1 MMKEHCHCHI
11 DEKLS
16 GHSVPFVKPCVR
28 IKEGEDYM
36 VPITPNQLLMNNTNL
51 AMSVDDSE
59 PSIYMKRQEFM
70 TNKFHTGGRTSSSR
84 SLTIWREWLEFYW
97 MAYTII

>member
-28 IKEGEDYM
+28 IKEGEDDM
-36 VPITPNQLLMNNTNL
+36 VPITPNQLLMNNL
-51 AMSVDDSE
+51 AVSVEDDE
-59 PSIYMKRQEFM
+59 PNVTVDSIVLVWCDKKSKMI
-70 TNKFHTGGRTSSSR
+70 
-84 SLTIWREWLEFYW
+84 L
-97 MAYTII
+97 MA